1 LKNVRKRRKEGM
13 RRRHIRVMAKMRLSD
28 LIRSEDARTGRK
40 NVTTVAGMVG
50 ASALGSLIFWVA
62 NAYADSFS
70 FGVCCPPGQT
80 PSVSCRD
87 YYATLFCNGV
97 EQKPRVD
104 CPYGWSI
111 ICGPR
116 FSQSCYAFT
125 CYNN

>member
-1 LKNVRKRRKEGM
+1 MK
-13 RRRHIRVMAKMRLSD
+13 RRHIRVMAKMRLSE

-40 NVTTVAGMVG
+40 NVATVAGMVG
-50 ASALGSLIFWVA
+50 ASALGSLILWVA

-80 PSVSCRD
+80 PSVSCYD
-87 YYATLFCNGV
+87 YTAKLFCNDRWWQDV
-97 EQKPRVD
+97 S

>member
-1 LKNVRKRRKEGM
+1 MKKIGKRRKEGM
-13 RRRHIRVMAKMRLSD
+13 KGRHIRVIGRMRLSE

-40 NVTTVAGMVG
+40 NVATVAGMVG

-70 FGVCCPPGQT
+70 FGVCCAPGKT
-80 PSVSCRD
+80 PSVSCHD
-87 YYATLFCNGV
+87 YFAELFCNNAKQQDV
-97 EQKPRVD
+97 F
-104 CPYGWSI
+104 CPFGWSI

-116 FSQSCYAFT
+116 FDQSCYAFT